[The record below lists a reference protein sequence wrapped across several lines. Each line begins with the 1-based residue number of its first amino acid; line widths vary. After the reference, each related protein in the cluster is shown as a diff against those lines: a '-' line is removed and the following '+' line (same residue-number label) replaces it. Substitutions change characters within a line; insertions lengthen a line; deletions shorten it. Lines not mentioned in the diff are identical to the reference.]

1 MEGIEGF
8 MKSFGFTQ
16 DPLIIIIICAL
27 ALMGNFAGGLFSN
40 IILSFGGPIFER
52 SLTQRTSFRL
62 TLVSELFLIIY
73 IAYYHTVLVPG
84 IETAQMIFWGF
95 MVLAS
100 PLLAITGAQLTYVAF
115 AKKIDSLKR
124 KGVRLERQQRKDKM
138 AKATEE
144 DSEEDSED

>member
-16 DPLIIIIICAL
+16 DPLIIIIVCAP

-144 DSEEDSED
+144 DSED

>member
-1 MEGIEGF
+1 MEGFEGF

-16 DPLIIIIICAL
+16 DPLIIIIIWAL
-27 ALMGNFAGGLFSN
+27 ALMGIFAGGLFSN

-52 SLTQRTSFRL
+52 SMTQRTSFRL

-100 PLLAITGAQLTYVAF
+100 PLLAITDAQLTYVAF

-144 DSEEDSED
+144 DSED

>member
-100 PLLAITGAQLTYVAF
+100 PLLAVTGAQLTYVAF

-124 KGVRLERQQRKDKM
+124 KGERLERQQRKDKM